1 MQLLKNELKMARD
14 ILDKISVK
22 FDRGAMFF
30 DIDVSEDVENSDS
43 LIILTEAASK
53 KPYGYS
59 GLTKLGLIK
68 FPNHYDE
75 DLSAYVPTKSQFG
88 YINLDYCPRINLKDL
103 HEIGLFG
110 KTLDKEELEFLFN
123 KDCYLIQTN
132 SIVTLFE

>member
-53 KPYGYS
+53 KP
-59 GLTKLGLIK
+59 
-68 FPNHYDE
+68 
-75 DLSAYVPTKSQFG
+75 
-88 YINLDYCPRINLKDL
+88 
-103 HEIGLFG
+103 
-110 KTLDKEELEFLFN
+110 
-123 KDCYLIQTN
+123 
-132 SIVTLFE
+132 

>member
-43 LIILTEAASK
+43 LIILTETTK
-53 KPYGYS
+53 KKNVGYT
-59 GLTKLGLIK
+59 GLTRLGLVK
-68 FPNHYDE
+68 FANHYDK
-75 DLSAYVPTKSQFG
+75 DLSAPVPTKSQFG
-88 YINLDYCPRINLKDL
+88 YINLDYCPKINLRDL
-103 HEIGLFG
+103 YEIGLFG
-110 KTLDKEELEFLFN
+110 QTLDKEELEFLFN
-123 KDCYLIQTN
+123 KDCYIIKTE